1 MTFLTPRQRG
11 LALVIGTLAVVS
23 AAVAA
28 SGRPGWS
35 LAVLS
40 VLLGLVGALVLDVRG
55 RQQVAARGR
64 RRLEETVAALQ
75 VSVGRE
81 MTALTAEVRRA
92 ADRLSALEGVVRG
105 EAHAAAGR
113 HEETL
118 QRLAALDHEPVT
130 EVQALLQLVPK
141 VPDAPPLPAVGGWA
155 LSAGSLLGL
164 WRVVEQDRPAT
175 VVECGSG
182 SSTLWLAYATRA
194 AGGAQ
199 IVALEHRM
207 LFLNRTRAL
216 LAEHGMADAAEIRY
230 APLTEVRV
238 GEETVRW
245 YDPACVSSSPPARS
259 RAAGRRACARRRAGD
274 EPRAGVAR
282 GAELHLPP
290 ADRAAFDPHPRR
302 RGQLDRH
309 PAGGFGV
316 PTGPLEPCRRG
327 QGGEVRCA
335 LGGAPG
341 RHHPPE
347 RGERDREDQGHRDD
361 AEPEC
366 GARATLVAP
375 PTHRDGPA
383 AQHGAR
389 ATGLAP
395 PARRTTSGSGPE
407 PGAGTTVVAPPAHGT
422 TPGSTHARASAE
434 ARSASTPGS
443 TAPTGRL
450 TVTSTHSPRRV
461 TVTAASGPA
470 RSCATART
478 TSAGSPI
485 AAARAAARAASA
497 HRS

>member
-245 YDPACVSSSPPARS
+245 YDPACVADLTGIDLLLVDGPPKS
-259 RAAGRRACARRRAGD
+259 
-274 EPRAGVAR
+274 
-282 GAELHLPP
+282 
-290 ADRAAFDPHPRR
+290 
-302 RGQLDRH
+302 
-309 PAGGFGV
+309 
-316 PTGPLEPCRRG
+316 TGPLARLPAVPLLWDRLSPGAAIVVDDAHRPDERAALERWTAEYDVRLERPLSRDAVLLRRG
-327 QGGEVRCA
+327 
-335 LGGAPG
+335 
-341 RHHPPE
+341 
-347 RGERDREDQGHRDD
+347 
-361 AEPEC
+361 
-366 GARATLVAP
+366 
-375 PTHRDGPA
+375 
-383 AQHGAR
+383 
-389 ATGLAP
+389 
-395 PARRTTSGSGPE
+395 
-407 PGAGTTVVAPPAHGT
+407 AH
-422 TPGSTHARASAE
+422 AD
-434 ARSASTPGS
+434 
-443 TAPTGRL
+443 
-450 TVTSTHSPRRV
+450 
-461 TVTAASGPA
+461 
-470 RSCATART
+470 
-478 TSAGSPI
+478 
-485 AAARAAARAASA
+485 
-497 HRS
+497 